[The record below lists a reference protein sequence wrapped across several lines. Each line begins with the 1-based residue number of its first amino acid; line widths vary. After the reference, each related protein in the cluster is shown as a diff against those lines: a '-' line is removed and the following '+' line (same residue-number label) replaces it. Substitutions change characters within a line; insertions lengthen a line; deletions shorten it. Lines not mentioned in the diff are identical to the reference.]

1 MAAAL
6 AAAPAAADVWAP
18 HAVVALAAGGPGA
31 DAVAAAVVAA
41 ARAGRLH
48 QRAADALAS
57 HEAAAAALAL
67 RGALAAVVGAA
78 AAEAAARAAP
88 AASRQNDAAG
98 LGACLARGGAAAV
111 DAAIVPEAGPCF
123 EAFLLFA
130 PRGDAATREVLRR
143 ALAES
148 RVGDQS
154 WSACARAA
162 VARRDAPPGTA
173 AVVASVE
180 STSASGAPKNS
191 SQSHS
196 TQVVAEAVAAAF
208 ASGNADAAAACVAQI
223 TAPAPRGALLARFW
237 RQRFRVALTPIL
249 SATPPSAA
257 RDRALVAL
265 ARGAPPAVIVEEA
278 TTLGAAAARAPAP
291 AEMEPAAAAAVLL
304 TLARGGA
311 STEAAAS
318 GAVKACAAAACD
330 SNAPPAARAD
340 AVRCLGALAA
350 ELPHARFYPHRKAV
364 GAALSSVLSDERRCL
379 RALAAR
385 SGDRGFTQY

>member
-1 MAAAL
+1 MNPWPF
-6 AAAPAAADVWAP
+6 PAA
-18 HAVVALAAGGPGA
+18 
-31 DAVAAAVVAA
+31 
-41 ARAGRLH
+41 R
-48 QRAADALAS
+48 S
-57 HEAAAAALAL
+57 
-67 RGALAAVVGAA
+67 
-78 AAEAAARAAP
+78 AAP

-249 SATPPSAA
+249 SAAPPSAA

-278 TTLGAAAARAPAP
+278 TTLGAAAARALGAGRDGNQ
-291 AEMEPAAAAAVLL
+291 AAAAAVLL

-318 GAVKACAAAACD
+318 GAVKACAAAARD

>member
-1 MAAAL
+1 MHLAL
-6 AAAPAAADVWAP
+6 LGEAP
-18 HAVVALAAGGPGA
+18 HAPNRLRLVRGRLLE
-31 DAVAAAVVAA
+31 A
-41 ARAGRLH
+41 ARREAREAGHRAERMEQQDVACALKVDATRMRLGGEQQH
-48 QRAADALAS
+48 PRL
-57 HEAAAAALAL
+57 
-67 RGALAAVVGAA
+67 AA

-278 TTLGAAAARAPAP
+278 TTLGAAAARALGAGRDGNQ
-291 AEMEPAAAAAVLL
+291 AAAAAVLL